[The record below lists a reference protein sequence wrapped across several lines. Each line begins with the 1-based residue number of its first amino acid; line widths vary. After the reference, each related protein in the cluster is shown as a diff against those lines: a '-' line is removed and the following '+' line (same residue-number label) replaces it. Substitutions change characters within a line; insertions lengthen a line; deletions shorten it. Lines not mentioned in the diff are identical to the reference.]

1 LNLGSATVSAVDG
14 RLTVD
19 ESTWLIA
26 LEIELRIR
34 VGFVVPIEL
43 ARVVAE
49 VTVELGL
56 TVDEST

>member
-19 ESTWLIA
+19 ESTSLIA

>member
-1 LNLGSATVSAVDG
+1 LNLGSATVSAVNG

-19 ESTWLIA
+19 ESTSLIA

>member
-19 ESTWLIA
+19 ECTWLIA

>member
-1 LNLGSATVSAVDG
+1 MSAVDG

-34 VGFVVPIEL
+34 VGFVVPIKL

>member
-34 VGFVVPIEL
+34 VGFVVPIKL

>member
-1 LNLGSATVSAVDG
+1 LNLGSATVSAVNG

-19 ESTWLIA
+19 ESTSLIA

-34 VGFVVPIEL
+34 VGFVVPIKL